1 MVLERQRVTVGE
13 FERFIAQPDNRERRF
28 ELIHGEIVEKAM
40 PTQTHGRLAAN
51 YVIELGIYL
60 KQNPLGFV
68 EIEVRYRPEGDRYND
83 RLPDVS
89 IVLDAATP
97 AVVKGA
103 VDKMPDIAVEVKSPD
118 DSLTKLREKIAFYLA
133 NGTKLGLLF
142 YPEKRLLEVYPV
154 GEDAYTLTENDTLE
168 GGDLL
173 PGFSV
178 PVRDFFRG
186 T

>member
-40 PTQTHGRLAAN
+40 PTQTHGRIGARAVIIFGN
-51 YVIELGIYL
+51 YLDDHL
-60 KQNPLGFV
+60 LGFV
-68 EIEVRYRPEGDRYND
+68 EMEVRYRPEGDRYND

-89 IVLDAATP
+89 IIFDPDTP
-97 AVVKGA
+97 AVNKGA
-103 VDKMPDIAVEVKSPD
+103 VERMPDIAVEVKSPD

-142 YPEKRLLEVYPV
+142 YPEKRLLEVYPA
-154 GEDAYTLTENDTLE
+154 GEDSYTLTEDDPLE

-178 PVRDFFRG
+178 PVRQFFKG
-186 T
+186 S